1 MRNTKLTP
9 HEIEYGPAVAYR
21 PDSILQGHMIGQLRL
36 SSSEDRQRHAFDH
49 LNWANVRPVGV
60 VFLRE
65 VMSRMEDMIQ
75 GADLSRRIAV
85 LFQPSYEAWCAIRD
99 AINPAGLP
107 MSEVQIKR
115 LGLDH
120 MRGQFSDMMSGP
132 HDDIQRLNKGQA
144 PSILAVHEPNGG
156 GTVDFYAFHRLAI
169 PAALAGASPVDPDLL
184 RFAENLT
191 MLVYPPLLA
200 PVE

>member
-9 HEIEYGPAVAYR
+9 REIEYGPAAAYR

-36 SSSEDRQRHAFDH
+36 SASEDRHRHAFDH
-49 LNWANVRPVGV
+49 LNWADVRPVGV

-65 VMSRMEDMIQ
+65 VMSRMDDMIL

-85 LFQPSYEAWCAIRD
+85 LCQPSYEAWCAIRD
-99 AINPAGLP
+99 VINPAGLP
-107 MSEVQIKR
+107 MSEVQIKL

-120 MRGQFSDMMSGP
+120 MRGHFSDTKSGA
-132 HDDIQRLNKGQA
+132 HDDIQWLNKGQA

-156 GTVDFYAFHRLAI
+156 GTVNLYTFHRLAI
-169 PAALAGASPVDPDLL
+169 PAALAGASPVHPHTL

-191 MLVYPPLLA
+191 VLVYPPLLE